1 MKLAAVPASLLTL
14 LALSAPALA
23 GEEAR
28 LLGHGQSATLEPLA
42 LIGSSTSV
50 CAVGD
55 SCGTTVM
62 EYGVTGILRLRALE
76 LGFVFQDGG
85 EVWGTRHSHLGA
97 LGGLAMDPLSWMR
110 LELLAEVGVHFLDEI
125 GSTLFVEPT
134 VNDDAAFAYAGLRLG
149 WTARFGTGPV
159 RPLVGLWGTLQADI
173 GARDEVVTRDIC
185 LVGCSTNPTEFEL
198 GGVTAAVAVRA
209 GVELR

>member
-1 MKLAAVPASLLTL
+1 MKLAVVPASLLAV

-23 GEEAR
+23 DEGAR
-28 LLGHGQSATLEPLA
+28 LLGRGQSATLEPLA

-50 CAVGD
+50 CAAGD
-55 SCGTTVM
+55 DCGTTLM
-62 EYGVTGILRLRALE
+62 EYGVTGILRLGAFE

-97 LGGLAMDPLSWMR
+97 LGGLAIDPSSWMR
-110 LELLAEVGVHFLDEI
+110 LEVLAEAGVHFLDDI

-134 VNDDAAFAYAGLRLG
+134 VNDDAAFAYVGLRLG
-149 WTARFGTGPV
+149 WTARFGAGPI
-159 RPLVGLWGTLQADI
+159 RPLVGLWGILQADV
-173 GARDEVVTRDIC
+173 GARDEVVTSDVC
-185 LVGCSTNPTEFEL
+185 LFTCSTNPTEYEL